1 MSSGRK
7 YSFSDA
13 LFSSTFIHNPVLIQ
27 AAGLCAIVAVA
38 TTLKTAVLLAAA
50 FFPVL
55 IITQV
60 FACLALKK
68 VPRWIRVA
76 IYLLIGTAII
86 AGIIYAI
93 DTFMPEISLG
103 AGIYLALTAANSI
116 IALHCEKLAVKTDLR
131 HAFFDSVATALGYA
145 AVIIPVGA
153 LREMIGSSTIWGA
166 NIKVPMTYPAILMPF
181 GGFLVLA
188 FFAAALKALINK
200 RFPEHSAE
208 TEMKIKKT
216 SVIVSKKNLPE
227 NLAPAKAEEAPAEE
241 EKETAEAEETVET
254 EETAEAE
261 ETVETEETVEVE
273 ETVETEDLKED
284 DLAHLEPLDGEG
296 KFDLSDIFAK
306 DDEDEDDK
314 DYGSAFNRL
323 FDEAKDFDSDEK
335 KEGDK

>member
-76 IYLLIGTAII
+76 IYLLIGTTII

-153 LREMIGSSTIWGA
+153 LRE
-166 NIKVPMTYPAILMPF
+166 
-181 GGFLVLA
+181 
-188 FFAAALKALINK
+188 
-200 RFPEHSAE
+200 
-208 TEMKIKKT
+208 
-216 SVIVSKKNLPE
+216 
-227 NLAPAKAEEAPAEE
+227 
-241 EKETAEAEETVET
+241 
-254 EETAEAE
+254 
-261 ETVETEETVEVE
+261 
-273 ETVETEDLKED
+273 
-284 DLAHLEPLDGEG
+284 
-296 KFDLSDIFAK
+296 
-306 DDEDEDDK
+306 
-314 DYGSAFNRL
+314 
-323 FDEAKDFDSDEK
+323 
-335 KEGDK
+335 

>member
-60 FACLALKK
+60 FACLALKR

-166 NIKVPMTYPAILMPF
+166 NIKIPMTYPAILMPF

-227 NLAPAKAEEAPAEE
+227 DLAPAEE
-241 EKETAEAEETVET
+241 EK
-254 EETAEAE
+254 ETAEAE

-273 ETVETEDLKED
+273 ETVEAEDPKED
-284 DLAHLEPLDGEG
+284 DLAHFEPLDGEG

>member
-60 FACLALKK
+60 FACLALKR

-227 NLAPAKAEEAPAEE
+227 NLAPAEE
-241 EKETAEAEETVET
+241 EK
-254 EETAEAE
+254 ETAEAE

-273 ETVETEDLKED
+273 ETVEAEDPKED
-284 DLAHLEPLDGEG
+284 DLAHFEPLDGKG

-314 DYGSAFNRL
+314 DYGSVFNCL

>member
-166 NIKVPMTYPAILMPF
+166 NIKIPMTYPAILMPF

-227 NLAPAKAEEAPAEE
+227 NLASAEE
-241 EKETAEAEETVET
+241 EK
-254 EETAEAE
+254 ETAEAE

-273 ETVETEDLKED
+273 ETVEAEDPKED
-284 DLAHLEPLDGEG
+284 DLAHFEPLDGEG
-296 KFDLSDIFAK
+296 KIDLSDIFAK
-306 DDEDEDDK
+306 EDEDEDDK

>member
-60 FACLALKK
+60 FACLALKR

-227 NLAPAKAEEAPAEE
+227 DLAPAKAEGAPAEE
-241 EKETAEAEETVET
+241 EKETAEAEETVE
-254 EETAEAE
+254 
-261 ETVETEETVEVE
+261 VE
-273 ETVETEDLKED
+273 ETVEDEDPKED
-284 DLAHLEPLDGEG
+284 DLAHFEPLDGEG

>member
-76 IYLLIGTAII
+76 IYLLIGTTII

-166 NIKVPMTYPAILMPF
+166 NIKVPMTFPAILMPF
-181 GGFLVLA
+181 GGFLFLA

-227 NLAPAKAEEAPAEE
+227 NLAPAEE
-241 EKETAEAEETVET
+241 EK
-254 EETAEAE
+254 

-273 ETVETEDLKED
+273 ETVEAEDPKED
-284 DLAHLEPLDGEG
+284 DLAHFEPLDGKG
-296 KFDLSDIFAK
+296 KFDLADIFAK

-314 DYGSAFNRL
+314 DYGSVFNRL

>member
-60 FACLALKK
+60 FACLALKR

-227 NLAPAKAEEAPAEE
+227 NLAPAEE
-241 EKETAEAEETVET
+241 EK
-254 EETAEAE
+254 ETAEAE

-273 ETVETEDLKED
+273 ETVEAEDPKED
-284 DLAHLEPLDGEG
+284 DLAHFEPLDGKG
-296 KFDLSDIFAK
+296 KFDLSDIFVK

-314 DYGSAFNRL
+314 DYGSVFNRL

>member
-145 AVIIPVGA
+145 AVIIPIGA

-166 NIKVPMTYPAILMPF
+166 NIKVPMTFPAILMPF
-181 GGFLVLA
+181 GGFLFLA

-200 RFPEHSAE
+200 RFPEHSTE

-227 NLAPAKAEEAPAEE
+227 NLAPAEE
-241 EKETAEAEETVET
+241 EK
-254 EETAEAE
+254 ETAEAE

-273 ETVETEDLKED
+273 ETVEAEDPKED
-284 DLAHLEPLDGEG
+284 DLAHFEPLDGEG

-306 DDEDEDDK
+306 NDEDEDDK

-323 FDEAKDFDSDEK
+323 FDEAKNFDSDEK

>member
-227 NLAPAKAEEAPAEE
+227 NLAPAEE
-241 EKETAEAEETVET
+241 EK
-254 EETAEAE
+254 ETAEAE

-273 ETVETEDLKED
+273 ETVEAEDPKED
-284 DLAHLEPLDGEG
+284 DLAHFEPLDGKG

-314 DYGSAFNRL
+314 DYGSVFNRL
-323 FDEAKDFDSDEK
+323 FDEAKDFDSVEK

>member
-60 FACLALKK
+60 FACLALKR

-131 HAFFDSVATALGYA
+131 RAFFDSVATALGYA

-227 NLAPAKAEEAPAEE
+227 NLAPAEE
-241 EKETAEAEETVET
+241 EK
-254 EETAEAE
+254 ETAEAE

-273 ETVETEDLKED
+273 ETVEAEDPKED
-284 DLAHLEPLDGEG
+284 DLAHFEPLDGEG

>member
-60 FACLALKK
+60 FACLALKR

-145 AVIIPVGA
+145 AVIIPIGA

-166 NIKVPMTYPAILMPF
+166 NIKVPMAFPAILMPF
-181 GGFLVLA
+181 GGFLFLA

-227 NLAPAKAEEAPAEE
+227 NLAPAEE
-241 EKETAEAEETVET
+241 EKETAEAEETVEA

-261 ETVETEETVEVE
+261 ETVEVE
-273 ETVETEDLKED
+273 ETVEAEDPKED
-284 DLAHLEPLDGEG
+284 DLAHFEPLDGEG

>member
-60 FACLALKK
+60 FACLALKR

-145 AVIIPVGA
+145 AVIIPIGA

-166 NIKVPMTYPAILMPF
+166 NIKVPMAFPAILMPF
-181 GGFLVLA
+181 GGFLFLA

-227 NLAPAKAEEAPAEE
+227 NLAPAEE
-241 EKETAEAEETVET
+241 EKETAEAEETVEA

-261 ETVETEETVEVE
+261 ETVEVE
-273 ETVETEDLKED
+273 ETIEAEDPKED
-284 DLAHLEPLDGEG
+284 DLAHFESLDGKG

-314 DYGSAFNRL
+314 DYGSVFNRL

>member
-116 IALHCEKLAVKTDLR
+116 IALHCEKLAVKTDLH

-166 NIKVPMTYPAILMPF
+166 NIKVPMTFPAILMPF
-181 GGFLVLA
+181 GGFLFLA

-227 NLAPAKAEEAPAEE
+227 NLAPAEE
-241 EKETAEAEETVET
+241 EK
-254 EETAEAE
+254 ETAEAE

-273 ETVETEDLKED
+273 ETVEAEDPKED
-284 DLAHLEPLDGEG
+284 DLAHFEPLDGKG

-314 DYGSAFNRL
+314 DYGSVFNRL

>member
-93 DTFMPEISLG
+93 DTFIPEISLG

-181 GGFLVLA
+181 GGFLFLA

-227 NLAPAKAEEAPAEE
+227 NLAPAEE
-241 EKETAEAEETVET
+241 EK
-254 EETAEAE
+254 ETAEAE

-273 ETVETEDLKED
+273 ETVEAEDPKED
-284 DLAHLEPLDGEG
+284 DLAHFEPLDGEG

>member
-208 TEMKIKKT
+208 TEMEIKKT

-227 NLAPAKAEEAPAEE
+227 NLAPAEE
-241 EKETAEAEETVET
+241 EK
-254 EETAEAE
+254 ETAEAE

-273 ETVETEDLKED
+273 ETVEAEDPKED
-284 DLAHLEPLDGEG
+284 DLAHFEPLDGEG

-306 DDEDEDDK
+306 DNEDEDDK

>member
-60 FACLALKK
+60 FACLALKR

-227 NLAPAKAEEAPAEE
+227 NLAPAEE
-241 EKETAEAEETVET
+241 EKETAEAK
-254 EETAEAE
+254 

-273 ETVETEDLKED
+273 ETVEAEDPKED
-284 DLAHLEPLDGEG
+284 DLAHFEPLDGEG

>member
-60 FACLALKK
+60 FACLALKR

-103 AGIYLALTAANSI
+103 AGIYLTLTAANSI

-153 LREMIGSSTIWGA
+153 LREIIGSSTIWGA

-200 RFPEHSAE
+200 RFPEQSAE

-227 NLAPAKAEEAPAEE
+227 NLAPAEE
-241 EKETAEAEETVET
+241 EK
-254 EETAEAE
+254 ETAEAE

-273 ETVETEDLKED
+273 ETVEAEDPKED
-284 DLAHLEPLDGEG
+284 DLAHFEPLDGKG

-306 DDEDEDDK
+306 NDEDEDDK
-314 DYGSAFNRL
+314 DYGSVFNRL

>member
-60 FACLALKK
+60 FACLALKR

-131 HAFFDSVATALGYA
+131 HAFFDSIATALGYA
-145 AVIIPVGA
+145 AVIIPIGA

-227 NLAPAKAEEAPAEE
+227 NLAPAEE
-241 EKETAEAEETVET
+241 EK
-254 EETAEAE
+254 ETAEAE

-273 ETVETEDLKED
+273 ETVEAEDPKED
-284 DLAHLEPLDGEG
+284 DLAHFEPLDGEG

>member
-166 NIKVPMTYPAILMPF
+166 NIKVPMTFPAILMPF

-227 NLAPAKAEEAPAEE
+227 NLAPAEE
-241 EKETAEAEETVET
+241 EK
-254 EETAEAE
+254 ETAEAE

-273 ETVETEDLKED
+273 ETVEAEDPKED
-284 DLAHLEPLDGEG
+284 DLAHFEPLDGKG

-314 DYGSAFNRL
+314 DYGSVFNRL

>member
-60 FACLALKK
+60 FACLALKR

-188 FFAAALKALINK
+188 FFAAAFKALINK

-227 NLAPAKAEEAPAEE
+227 NLAPAEE
-241 EKETAEAEETVET
+241 EK
-254 EETAEAE
+254 ETAEAE

-273 ETVETEDLKED
+273 ETVEAEDPKED
-284 DLAHLEPLDGEG
+284 DLAHFEPLDGKG

-314 DYGSAFNRL
+314 DYGSVFNRL

>member
-93 DTFMPEISLG
+93 DTFIPEISLG

-116 IALHCEKLAVKTDLR
+116 ISLHCEKLAVKTDLR

-181 GGFLVLA
+181 GGFLFLA

-227 NLAPAKAEEAPAEE
+227 NLAPAEE
-241 EKETAEAEETVET
+241 EK
-254 EETAEAE
+254 ETAEAE

-273 ETVETEDLKED
+273 ETVEAEDPKED
-284 DLAHLEPLDGEG
+284 DLAHFEPLDGEG

>member
-60 FACLALKK
+60 FACLALKR

-166 NIKVPMTYPAILMPF
+166 NIKIPMTYPAILMPF

-227 NLAPAKAEEAPAEE
+227 NLAPAEE
-241 EKETAEAEETVET
+241 EK
-254 EETAEAE
+254 ETAEAE

-273 ETVETEDLKED
+273 ETVEAEDPRED
-284 DLAHLEPLDGEG
+284 DLAHFEPLDGEG

-306 DDEDEDDK
+306 DDEDEDNK

>member
-60 FACLALKK
+60 FACLALKR

-93 DTFMPEISLG
+93 DTFVPEISLG

-166 NIKVPMTYPAILMPF
+166 NIKIPMTYPAILMPF

-227 NLAPAKAEEAPAEE
+227 NLAPAEE
-241 EKETAEAEETVET
+241 EKETAEAEE
-254 EETAEAE
+254 A
-261 ETVETEETVEVE
+261 VETEETVKVE
-273 ETVETEDLKED
+273 ETVEAEDPKED
-284 DLAHLEPLDGEG
+284 DLARFEPLDGEG

-314 DYGSAFNRL
+314 DYGSVFNRL

>member
-60 FACLALKK
+60 FACLALKR

-166 NIKVPMTYPAILMPF
+166 NIKVPMTFPAILMTF

-227 NLAPAKAEEAPAEE
+227 NLAPAEE
-241 EKETAEAEETVET
+241 EKETAEG
-254 EETAEAE
+254 E

-273 ETVETEDLKED
+273 ETVEAEDPKED
-284 DLAHLEPLDGEG
+284 DLAHFEPLDGKG

-306 DDEDEDDK
+306 NDEDEDDK
-314 DYGSAFNRL
+314 DYGSVFNRL

>member
-60 FACLALKK
+60 FACLALKR

-145 AVIIPVGA
+145 AVIIPIGA

-227 NLAPAKAEEAPAEE
+227 NLAPAEE
-241 EKETAEAEETVET
+241 EK
-254 EETAEAE
+254 ETAEAE

-273 ETVETEDLKED
+273 ETVEAEGPKED
-284 DLAHLEPLDGEG
+284 DLAHFEPLDGEG

>member
-60 FACLALKK
+60 FACLALKR

-103 AGIYLALTAANSI
+103 AGIYLTLTAANSI

-153 LREMIGSSTIWGA
+153 LREIIGSSTIWGA

-208 TEMKIKKT
+208 SEMKIKKT

-227 NLAPAKAEEAPAEE
+227 NLAPAEE
-241 EKETAEAEETVET
+241 EK
-254 EETAEAE
+254 ETAEAE

-273 ETVETEDLKED
+273 ETVEAEDPKED
-284 DLAHLEPLDGEG
+284 DLAHFEPLDGKG

-314 DYGSAFNRL
+314 DYGSVFNRL

>member
-208 TEMKIKKT
+208 TEMEIKKT

-227 NLAPAKAEEAPAEE
+227 NLAPAEE
-241 EKETAEAEETVET
+241 EK
-254 EETAEAE
+254 ETAEAE

-273 ETVETEDLKED
+273 ETVEAEDPKED
-284 DLAHLEPLDGEG
+284 DLAHFEPLDGKG

-306 DDEDEDDK
+306 DGEDEDDR

>member
-13 LFSSTFIHNPVLIQ
+13 LFSSTFIHNSVLIQ

-60 FACLALKK
+60 FACLALKR

-145 AVIIPVGA
+145 AVIIPIGA

-166 NIKVPMTYPAILMPF
+166 NIKVPMTFPAILMPF
-181 GGFLVLA
+181 GGFLFLA

-208 TEMKIKKT
+208 TEMEIKKT

-227 NLAPAKAEEAPAEE
+227 NLAPAEE
-241 EKETAEAEETVET
+241 EK
-254 EETAEAE
+254 ETAEAE

-273 ETVETEDLKED
+273 ETVEAEDPKED
-284 DLAHLEPLDGEG
+284 DLAHFEPLDGEG

>member
-60 FACLALKK
+60 FACLALKR

-181 GGFLVLA
+181 GGFLFLA

-227 NLAPAKAEEAPAEE
+227 NLAPAEE
-241 EKETAEAEETVET
+241 EK
-254 EETAEAE
+254 ETAEAE

-273 ETVETEDLKED
+273 ETVEAEDPKED
-284 DLAHLEPLDGEG
+284 DLAHFEPLDGEG

>member
-93 DTFMPEISLG
+93 DTFIPEISLG

-181 GGFLVLA
+181 GGFLFLA

-227 NLAPAKAEEAPAEE
+227 NLAPAEE
-241 EKETAEAEETVET
+241 EK
-254 EETAEAE
+254 ETAEAE

-273 ETVETEDLKED
+273 ETVAAEDPKED
-284 DLAHLEPLDGEG
+284 DLAHFEPLDGEG

>member
-60 FACLALKK
+60 FACLALKR

-131 HAFFDSVATALGYA
+131 HAFFDSVATALGYV
-145 AVIIPVGA
+145 AVIIPIGA

-166 NIKVPMTYPAILMPF
+166 NIKVPMTFPAILMPF

-227 NLAPAKAEEAPAEE
+227 NLAPAEE
-241 EKETAEAEETVET
+241 EK
-254 EETAEAE
+254 ETAEAE

-273 ETVETEDLKED
+273 ETVEAEDPKED
-284 DLAHLEPLDGEG
+284 DLAHFEPLDGEG

-306 DDEDEDDK
+306 DDEDEDGK

>member
-166 NIKVPMTYPAILMPF
+166 NIKVPMTFPAILMPF
-181 GGFLVLA
+181 GGFLFLA

-227 NLAPAKAEEAPAEE
+227 NLAPAEE
-241 EKETAEAEETVET
+241 EKETAEAEETVE
-254 EETAEAE
+254 AK
-261 ETVETEETVEVE
+261 ETVEVE
-273 ETVETEDLKED
+273 ETVEAEGPKED
-284 DLAHLEPLDGEG
+284 DLAHFEPLDGKG

-314 DYGSAFNRL
+314 DYGSVFNRL

>member
-93 DTFMPEISLG
+93 DTFVPEISLG

-227 NLAPAKAEEAPAEE
+227 NLAPAEE
-241 EKETAEAEETVET
+241 EK
-254 EETAEAE
+254 ETAEAE

-273 ETVETEDLKED
+273 ETVEAEDPKED
-284 DLAHLEPLDGEG
+284 DLAHFEPLDGEG

-323 FDEAKDFDSDEK
+323 FDEAKDFDSDDK

>member
-60 FACLALKK
+60 FACLALKR

-131 HAFFDSVATALGYA
+131 HAFFDSIATALGYA

-227 NLAPAKAEEAPAEE
+227 NLAPAEE

-254 EETAEAE
+254 EEII
-261 ETVETEETVEVE
+261 EVE
-273 ETVETEDLKED
+273 ETVEAEDPKED
-284 DLAHLEPLDGEG
+284 DLAHFEPLDGEG

>member
-60 FACLALKK
+60 FACLALKR

-227 NLAPAKAEEAPAEE
+227 NLAPAEE
-241 EKETAEAEETVET
+241 EKETVEA
-254 EETAEAE
+254 
-261 ETVETEETVEVE
+261 EETVEVE
-273 ETVETEDLKED
+273 ETVEAEDPKED
-284 DLAHLEPLDGEG
+284 DLAHFEPLDGKG

>member
-60 FACLALKK
+60 FACLALKR

-116 IALHCEKLAVKTDLR
+116 IALHCEKLAIKTDLR

-145 AVIIPVGA
+145 AVIIPIGA

-227 NLAPAKAEEAPAEE
+227 NLAPAEE

-254 EETAEAE
+254 EETVEA
-261 ETVETEETVEVE
+261 EETVEVE
-273 ETVETEDLKED
+273 ETVEAEDPKED
-284 DLAHLEPLDGEG
+284 DLAHFEPLDGEG

-306 DDEDEDDK
+306 DNEDEDDK

>member
-60 FACLALKK
+60 FACLALKR

-166 NIKVPMTYPAILMPF
+166 NIKVPMTFPAILMPF
-181 GGFLVLA
+181 GGFLFLA

-227 NLAPAKAEEAPAEE
+227 DLAPAEE
-241 EKETAEAEETVET
+241 EKETAKA
-254 EETAEAE
+254 
-261 ETVETEETVEVE
+261 EETVEVE
-273 ETVETEDLKED
+273 ETVEAEDPKED
-284 DLAHLEPLDGEG
+284 DLAHFEPLDGEG